1 MNNEL
6 TKLTEQIPLEKPKA
20 QVVMEQF
27 NQFFDQVS
35 EYETRAK
42 AIEITDISQTQEMKE
57 ARDIRLNLKDIRVNA
72 EKVKKR
78 LKENILVEG
87 RFIDGCYN
95 LIAGTIKPIEDDL
108 LEKEKFVERIEQER
122 LAKIRDERFNLLA
135 ECEVDGTF
143 FDLVNMPEEAFK
155 ILLETSQQNYKNRIE
170 AEKQAEAERIAR
182 EKAEIEER
190 ARLKA
195 ENERLQKEAEEQANI
210 LRAEKA
216 RLEKEYEAQQ
226 QKLREEKE
234 KVEAEQR
241 EIAEIKAREEKARLE
256 KEEAERKAIEAERQK
271 LEAERLRIENE
282 QKAKEEAEK
291 KAKLE
296 AEEKQRQA
304 SLAPDKNK
312 LLIFATSVDTIA
324 LPDLSSIEANKVL
337 SNAKEQLIKV
347 SNYIR
352 ENAQGL

>member
-6 TKLTEQIPLEKPKA
+6 VKLTDQIPLEKPKA

-57 ARDIRLNLKDIRVNA
+57 ARDIRLKLKDIRVNA

-78 LKENILVEG
+78 LKENIIVED
-87 RFIDGCYN
+87 RFICGCYN
-95 LIAGTIKPIEDDL
+95 IIEGLIKPIENDL

-122 LAKIRDERFNLLA
+122 LEKIRVERFNQLA

-155 ILLETSQQNYKNRIE
+155 ILLETSRLNYKNRIE

-190 ARLKA
+190 EKIKA
-195 ENERLQKEAEEQANI
+195 ENERLKKEAETRELEI
-210 LRAEKA
+210 KKEKE
-216 RLEKEYEAQQ
+216 RLEKEN
-226 QKLREEKE
+226 
-234 KVEAEQR
+234 AE
-241 EIAEIKAREEKARLE
+241 RLA
-256 KEEAERKAIEAERQK
+256 KEEAERKAIEAERK
-271 LEAERLRIENE
+271 KFEAERLRIENE
-282 QKAKEEAEK
+282 QKAKEESER

-312 LLIFATSVDTIA
+312 LLAFASNVDTIP
-324 LPDLSSIEANKVL
+324 LPELSSIEANKVL
-337 SNAKEQLIKV
+337 SNAKEQLIRV

-352 ENAQGL
+352 ENAQKI